1 MSKPQDELAN
11 EWAARNFRG
20 LINTLD
26 NQQADIQEM
35 KKSMVQLQN
44 LVTMQTQELNALK
57 NRINILQHGQV
68 LGALN

>member
-1 MSKPQDELAN
+1 MSKPEEELAN

-20 LINTLD
+20 LMNTLD
-26 NQQADIQEM
+26 NQQAEIQDM
-35 KKSMVQLQN
+35 KKSMKQLQN
-44 LVTMQTQELNALK
+44 LVTMQVQELNSLK

>member
-1 MSKPQDELAN
+1 MSDELAN
-11 EWAARNFRG
+11 EWAAKNFRG
-20 LINTLD
+20 IINTLD

-35 KKSMVQLQN
+35 KENMMKLNNFIAQ
-44 LVTMQTQELNALK
+44 QTQEINALK

>member
-1 MSKPQDELAN
+1 MDNELAN
-11 EWAARNFRG
+11 EWAAKNFRG
-20 LINTLD
+20 IMNTLD

-35 KKSMVQLQN
+35 KQSMMKLNN
-44 LVTMQTQELNALK
+44 LIAMQTQELNKLR